1 LIVHHES
8 YFVWMAFGDT
18 FKNAGDT
25 SVLFLV
31 LAEQFLQAHKS
42 DGSSRR
48 KNRKIC
54 LFIFGKTAICKIQW
68 RLVP

>member
-1 LIVHHES
+1 
-8 YFVWMAFGDT
+8 MAFGDT

-54 LFIFGKTAICKIQW
+54 LFIFSKTAICKIQ
-68 RLVP
+68 